1 MRGRDDCVLE
11 KNHAS
16 TDIFKFSFFN
26 RIVDMWNALPP
37 STRCAPSITVVSSS
51 KWRISWL
58 LDNLS
63 NNSVDIYMPIAIF
76 TFLIYSIIPFS
87 FFFLKFK
94 VVGLV

>member
-11 KNHAS
+11 KNHAR

-63 NNSVDIYMPIAIF
+63 NNSVDIYMPIVIF
-76 TFLIYSIIPFS
+76 TFLIYLIIPFS

>member
-11 KNHAS
+11 KNHAR

-63 NNSVDIYMPIAIF
+63 HNSVDIYMPIAIF
-76 TFLIYSIIPFS
+76 TFLIYSKIPFS

-94 VVGLV
+94 VAGLV

>member
-11 KNHAS
+11 KNHAR

-63 NNSVDIYMPIAIF
+63 NNSVDIYMPIAIL
-76 TFLIYSIIPFS
+76 TFFDILNNSL
-87 FFFLKFK
+87 FFLFS
-94 VVGLV
+94 